1 MDKNKRHVEN
11 VILKATMLEIQKK
24 KKNPYS
30 NKAFYTV
37 K

>member
-24 KKNPYS
+24 KKIHTAI
-30 NKAFYTV
+30 KHFTL
-37 K
+37 

>member
-1 MDKNKRHVEN
+1 MDKNKRRVEN
-11 VILKATMLEIQKK
+11 MILQATMLEIQ
-24 KKNPYS
+24 KNPYS

>member
-11 VILKATMLEIQKK
+11 VILKATTLEIQK